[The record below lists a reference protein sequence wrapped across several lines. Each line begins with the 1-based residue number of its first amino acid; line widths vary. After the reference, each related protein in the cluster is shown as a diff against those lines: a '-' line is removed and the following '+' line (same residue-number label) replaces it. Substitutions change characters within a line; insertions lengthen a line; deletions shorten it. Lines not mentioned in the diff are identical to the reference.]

1 MEQDVILTSRERM
14 EISGVEEVERFT
26 DGEIAL
32 VTSLGRAVV
41 EGSSLKIESFS
52 TERGALVIR
61 GQIDGFSYEEPVDE
75 GERRG
80 FFGRFFH

>member
-32 VTSLGRAVV
+32 VSMG
-41 EGSSLKIESFS
+41 KN
-52 TERGALVIR
+52 
-61 GQIDGFSYEEPVDE
+61 GFSLRKKPQRSF
-75 GERRG
+75 ERIAERITG
-80 FFGRFFH
+80 KEVRLKFIK

>member
-26 DGEIAL
+26 DGEIVL
-32 VTSLGRAVV
+32 VTALGRAVV
-41 EGSSLKIESFS
+41 EGSSLRIESFS
-52 TERGALVIR
+52 TERGALVLR
-61 GQIDGFSYEEPVDE
+61 GEIDGFSYEDPADD

-80 FFGRFFH
+80 FFGRIFH

>member
-32 VTSLGRAVV
+32 VNSLGRAVV
-41 EGSSLKIESFS
+41 
-52 TERGALVIR
+52 
-61 GQIDGFSYEEPVDE
+61 
-75 GERRG
+75 
-80 FFGRFFH
+80 

>member
-26 DGEIAL
+26 DGDIAL

-61 GQIDGFSYEEPVDE
+61 GQIDGFSYEEPADE